1 MSTQDNLDAAAAAA
15 FLKHFMAQQQQQ
27 PTAAAAL
34 PPPPQAPAP
43 AAFLEQ
49 LLLATQQQQQQQLP
63 AAQPPALDP
72 NMAQL
77 LAQAINMASPQQQ
90 PQSGAPAPL
99 PSQPSF
105 HSMPSMASSSTTTP
119 QEQQQSLMSSV
130 QLLGSLNPSV
140 AAALMSNALKQSSVP
155 PVPAAPAVTVQR
167 QPLPVPS
174 LPASWSNGVPFQ
186 QRPPPPPPPS
196 HPVIEMQRWSL
207 EQLESHVQ
215 QLKEGGHP
223 IPQAVAILLAD
234 AQRKEQKRE
243 AKRIANRK
251 SACTSR
257 ARKKAKIDQLVNEN
271 AHLRRLETI
280 LSYLPDPVIVVSP
293 QGVITFCNTQVERV
307 LRHKIDDLVGAKIED
322 VLVPKSRRVMK
333 KLVHD
338 LLAVE
343 QELSEESNAIP
354 VKKRVKRN
362 NGEGSGNSDGNIISS
377 NTSEPPLL
385 EVKLNATDFDAA
397 GEDVSDSDENPRL
410 SSLTHKNSSFNSNE
424 GDDATPDDSAEKE
437 KRDADANL
445 SKNVEACKLNKDKA
459 KTEQVRFA
467 HKDDVMGAS
476 VTANNADAKLSS
488 LMHEPSL
495 KTKHVMA
502 PKPSSDKQ
510 EEQSSSTMVSSIS
523 KTSSDKPQAKEGN
536 TSEDSGY
543 REESGESPEDS
554 NSSSS
559 SGGSADQVSKQMMRH
574 RPIAPS
580 RNACLI
586 RSDLSTIWCELTSS
600 IRTSIVQESQDSMTK
615 EGSTENESE
624 MLETELLLCF
634 RPIQEGEPVSSDMRF
649 APVAARGVTDSS
661 GDATSSN
668 NPASTETQ
676 LDVNETVPIKKN
688 KPPKK
693 RTFQDEECGE
703 LRGMKKSRTANEETS
718 AVESMME
725 LAKKAAHQ

>member
-1 MSTQDNLDAAAAAA
+1 
-15 FLKHFMAQQQQQ
+15 
-27 PTAAAAL
+27 
-34 PPPPQAPAP
+34 
-43 AAFLEQ
+43 
-49 LLLATQQQQQQQLP
+49 
-63 AAQPPALDP
+63 
-72 NMAQL
+72 
-77 LAQAINMASPQQQ
+77 
-90 PQSGAPAPL
+90 
-99 PSQPSF
+99 
-105 HSMPSMASSSTTTP
+105 
-119 QEQQQSLMSSV
+119 
-130 QLLGSLNPSV
+130 
-140 AAALMSNALKQSSVP
+140 
-155 PVPAAPAVTVQR
+155 
-167 QPLPVPS
+167 
-174 LPASWSNGVPFQ
+174 
-186 QRPPPPPPPS
+186 
-196 HPVIEMQRWSL
+196 
-207 EQLESHVQ
+207 
-215 QLKEGGHP
+215 
-223 IPQAVAILLAD
+223 VAILLAD

-333 KLVHD
+333 KLVRD

-362 NGEGSGNSDGNIISS
+362 NGEDSGKSDGNIISS

-510 EEQSSSTMVSSIS
+510 EEQSSSTSSLE
-523 KTSSDKPQAKEGN
+523 KPQAKEGN
-536 TSEDSGY
+536 SSEDSGY
-543 REESGESPEDS
+543 RESDESPEDS

-559 SGGSADQVSKQMMRH
+559 SGGSADQPSKQIMRS

-580 RNACLI
+580 RNVCLI

-600 IRTSIVQESQDSMTK
+600 IRTSIVQQSQDPDIVPKDEGK
-615 EGSTENESE
+615 EDNNLDSQEQ
-624 MLETELLLCF
+624 LETELFLCF
-634 RPIQEGEPVSSDMRF
+634 RPTQEGEVVSSDLRL
-649 APVAARGVTDSS
+649 RGKISRQENGSDDSKPKIPGVSESSRGGSGSNGNSNGANPSS
-661 GDATSSN
+661 GGSGSN
-668 NPASTETQ
+668 GNSNGANPSSTETQ
-676 LDVNETVPIKKN
+676 IDVNNSMHIGKAKPIKKRALEDLEACESN
-688 KPPKK
+688 
-693 RTFQDEECGE
+693 
-703 LRGMKKSRTANEETS
+703 KKSRPSETNF
-718 AVESMME
+718 AEV
-725 LAKKAAHQ
+725 

>member
-1 MSTQDNLDAAAAAA
+1 
-15 FLKHFMAQQQQQ
+15 
-27 PTAAAAL
+27 
-34 PPPPQAPAP
+34 
-43 AAFLEQ
+43 
-49 LLLATQQQQQQQLP
+49 
-63 AAQPPALDP
+63 
-72 NMAQL
+72 
-77 LAQAINMASPQQQ
+77 
-90 PQSGAPAPL
+90 
-99 PSQPSF
+99 
-105 HSMPSMASSSTTTP
+105 
-119 QEQQQSLMSSV
+119 MSS
-130 QLLGSLNPSV
+130 
-140 AAALMSNALKQSSVP
+140 
-155 PVPAAPAVTVQR
+155 
-167 QPLPVPS
+167 
-174 LPASWSNGVPFQ
+174 
-186 QRPPPPPPPS
+186 
-196 HPVIEMQRWSL
+196 
-207 EQLESHVQ
+207 ESHVQ
-215 QLKEGGHP
+215 ELKDGGHP

-271 AHLRRLETI
+271 EHLRRLETI
-280 LSYLPDPVIVVSP
+280 LSFLPDPVIVVSP

-307 LRHKIDDLVGAKIED
+307 LMHKIDDLVGAKIED

-333 KLVHD
+333 KLVRD

-343 QELSEESNAIP
+343 QELSEESNDIP

-362 NGEGSGNSDGNIISS
+362 NGEGSGKSDGNIISS
-377 NTSEPPLL
+377 NTSAPPLL
-385 EVKLNATDFDAA
+385 EVKLNATDSA
-397 GEDVSDSDENPRL
+397 GEDVSDSDVNRRL

-424 GDDATPDDSAEKE
+424 GDDATPDSAEKE

-523 KTSSDKPQAKEGN
+523 KTSSDKPQVKEGN
-536 TSEDSGY
+536 SSEDSGY
-543 REESGESPEDS
+543 RESGESPEDS
-554 NSSSS
+554 NSSSSSS
-559 SGGSADQVSKQMMRH
+559 SGGSADQVSKQMMRS

-580 RNACLI
+580 RNVCLI

-600 IRTSIVQESQDSMTK
+600 IRTSIVQESQDSVTK

-624 MLETELLLCF
+624 KLETELLLCF

-676 LDVNETVPIKKN
+676 LDVNETVHVKKN

-693 RTFQDEECGE
+693 RTFQDEECDE
-703 LRGMKKSRTANEETS
+703 RAMKKSRTANEETS